1 MLGWRAAR
9 GSSSS
14 ITVYPRAAPT
24 PQHGVPAGSYPRPE
38 QAERRPGA
46 HVLPAVVPARKAANL
61 TTVRLAGQEGAPDAH
76 Q

>member
-38 QAERRPGA
+38 QAERRPVRASFPPGFLHA
-46 HVLPAVVPARKAANL
+46 SRQSYGGKIGLARK
-61 TTVRLAGQEGAPDAH
+61 EPPDAH